1 MREPPET
8 IELVL
13 AGGTNPPPSPSQVQ
27 VEVGARS
34 HQGKVRPN
42 NEDHYLVAKF
52 ERSMQLLLTNLPE
65 GEIPAPQAEAAY
77 GMLVADGMGGHAAGE
92 VASRAAI
99 RFLIERV
106 LSTPD
111 WMMRLDDR
119 GRKEVM
125 RRTEQRL
132 RQVADSLTQMAREDP
147 RLFGM
152 GTTMTL
158 TCSLGCEMIIGHV
171 GDSRAY
177 LLREGQL
184 KRLTRDHTVVQ
195 GLIDRGV
202 IAPSEAATHPMR
214 HLLLNAIGTQGNP
227 VHAEVD
233 PLQLS
238 DGDQVLL
245 CSDGLTDMISDAAIT
260 EILGQSQSVEE
271 ACQALIDSALEAGG
285 KDNVTA
291 VLGRY
296 QFQPEREEMR
306 TP

>member
-1 MREPPET
+1 
-8 IELVL
+8 V
-13 AGGTNPPPSPSQVQ
+13 
-27 VEVGARS
+27 
-34 HQGKVRPN
+34 
-42 NEDHYLVAKF
+42 
-52 ERSMQLLLTNLPE
+52 QLLLTNVPA
-65 GEIPAPQAEAAY
+65 GEIPARQVETAY

-92 VASRAAI
+92 VASRATI

-147 RLFGM
+147 HLFGM

-177 LLREGQL
+177 LLRDGQL

-202 IAPSEAATHPMR
+202 IAPTEAATHPRR
-214 HLLLNAIGTQGNP
+214 HLLLNVIGTQGNP
-227 VHAEVD
+227 VHAEID
-233 PLQLS
+233 QLQLS

-245 CSDGLTDMISDAAIT
+245 CSDGLTDMISDAAIA
-260 EILGQSQSVEE
+260 EILGQSRSVEE

-296 QFQPEREEMR
+296 QFRPEREEMR
-306 TP
+306 AP